1 MIKINSLKI
10 VSQFKI
16 ELQIKNIYLIYNRI
30 SNNYSVLSNFDKLT
44 STYAGQNYGTTQN
57 ISDAYTLLE
66 NALKI
71 KSTKKEQVLA

>member
-1 MIKINSLKI
+1 MIKVNSLKI
-10 VSQFKI
+10 VSQFII

-30 SNNYSVLSNFDKLT
+30 SDNYSVLSNFDKRT

-57 ISDAYTLLE
+57 IRDGYTLLE